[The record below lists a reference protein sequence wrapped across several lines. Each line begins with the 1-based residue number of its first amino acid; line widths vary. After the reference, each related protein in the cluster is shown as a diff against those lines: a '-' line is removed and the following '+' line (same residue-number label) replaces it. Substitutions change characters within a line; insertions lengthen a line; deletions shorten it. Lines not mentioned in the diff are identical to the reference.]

1 MVYITVSKTLIFYA
15 EFTKKITLFSFFT
28 PPPPPSLPPPPT
40 DFLFKIS
47 VVSITKCWKGGG
59 GGGAGLHE

>member
-28 PPPPPSLPPPPT
+28 PPPPPPPGPPPPSPGFAGS
-40 DFLFKIS
+40 DIYWLC
-47 VVSITKCWKGGG
+47 VSFCVNLQITTEC
-59 GGGAGLHE
+59 